1 MQVADNGGGKMPSLE
16 AFASV
21 QPESSVTFGMRG
33 RMNHEWTRK
42 DTNGSGLGVAA
53 AARRGSYQVSD
64 GRRLIRLQRI

>member
-33 RMNHEWTRK
+33 RMNHEWSRK

-53 AARRGSYQVSD
+53 AARLRQGFGGRARRGSY
-64 GRRLIRLQRI
+64 